1 MSWVCETLLSDKQQ
15 LLSVTVQR
23 QLLIGNVMGLYLND
37 FEVDCLNEA
46 VGIWNAEA
54 VMDQTKPSKNIC
66 YKCIVLH
73 FSAQNTMIL
82 DNYYSS

>member
-1 MSWVCETLLSDKQQ
+1 MCETLLSDKQQ

-46 VGIWNAEA
+46 VGI
-54 VMDQTKPSKNIC
+54 
-66 YKCIVLH
+66 
-73 FSAQNTMIL
+73 
-82 DNYYSS
+82 